1 MTEELNEIAQL
12 LAGNP
17 EPEAPDENRTE
28 PTEPTDQEID
38 PLAAESDQPKE
49 SETEVDAPET
59 EPQATTIKGLA
70 EKLGTSPKKLYDSIE
85 LVPGFTLGMAKDRIA
100 DLQESDGMN
109 ASVEERRITATNEIE
124 QQRHEANLTIALPDH
139 TPEQRQEAWSL
150 YSQQQNALAVSTI
163 EGWSDPGT
171 REAEL
176 PEIAA
181 LLQEYGV
188 PAARI
193 NTMVGA
199 QELRILADYNRLR
212 KRVSKATETVVK
224 PKPVKQFANS
234 KHKRSQS
241 AADKINSDLAAG
253 KIGSND
259 AIRQLIANG

>member
-1 MTEELNEIAQL
+1 MSEELSEIAQIL
-12 LAGNP
+12 MGNP
-17 EPEAPDENRTE
+17 EPDQPDESRTVD
-28 PTEPTDQEID
+28 TDTTDQEID
-38 PLAAESDQPKE
+38 PIAAEADEPEQSAA
-49 SETEVDAPET
+49 EVDAPET

-85 LVPGFTLGMAKDRIA
+85 LTPGFTLGMAKDRIA

-109 ASVEERRITATNEIE
+109 ASVEMRRIEATNEIE
-124 QQRHEANLTIALPDH
+124 QTRHEANLTIALPDH
-139 TPEQRQEAWSL
+139 TPEQRQEAWNL
-150 YSQQQNALAVSTI
+150 YSQQQNALAINTI
-163 EGWSDPGT
+163 EGWKDPGT

-212 KRVSKATETVVK
+212 KRVSKAADTVK
-224 PKPVKQFANS
+224 APKPTKQFANS
-234 KHKRSQS
+234 KRKRSQS
-241 AADKINSDLAAG
+241 ATDKITTDHAAG
-253 KIGSND
+253 KLGSND